1 MLPDMDISGGD
12 FLKDSTTNSELNN
25 GSGITGSTAGN
36 ESSGSVSGGDS
47 GISPPLDNSLFATVP
62 PITAEGLLSGI
73 SFGQEENSYYFST
86 VSSGSTQSE
95 TFADN
100 TAVLTELTGMNDRL
114 TLVISFLV
122 LGFIFVMG
130 KCIYKFFGWFF

>member
-1 MLPDMDISGGD
+1 MPDMDISGGD
-12 FLKDSTTNSELNN
+12 SLKDSTTISELNN
-25 GSGITGSTAGN
+25 GFGIAGSTSGD
-36 ESSGSVSGGDS
+36 ESSGSVSGGDG
-47 GISPPLDNSLFATVP
+47 GILLPPDDSPIATVP

-73 SFGQEENSYYFST
+73 SFGQEESPYYFST
-86 VSSGSTQSE
+86 VSSGSIQPE

-114 TLVISFLV
+114 TLIISFLV